1 MMNDTKSLDD
11 SYREIL
17 IEPIRVCAGYL
28 PKMGSSKDVDQ
39 KTFVKL
45 YGSDPLY
52 HWMGFDSPLMFAAH
66 KAAGGMTSLYRQL
79 GIGMERLFR
88 RILMDSFGLTE
99 EEANWQYEY
108 TKPNGKIAT
117 RYLDGRLDYALIEK
131 AGVRSS
137 DIVRTWVNNVSQKLD
152 ISIDL
157 KGAVF
162 ETREG
167 YKSADS
173 KRQNGDLDNLAQAL
187 KKGYLMTMVLMSL
200 QINETVRHRYQEGG
214 LLVLIGDITSN
225 DPCES
230 TYAFLRQVAGY
241 DLEGFFVRNTDALKA
256 ETTSILEHLLS
267 REN

>member
-1 MMNDTKSLDD
+1 MDKQDAFDAL
-11 SYREIL
+11 YREIL
-17 IEPIRVCAGYL
+17 IEPIRVCASYL
-28 PKMGSSKDVDQ
+28 PKMGGSEGVDQ
-39 KTFVKL
+39 KTFIKL

-88 RILMDSFGLTE
+88 HILMDSFGLSE
-99 EEANWQYEY
+99 DEANWQYEY
-108 TKPNGKIAT
+108 TKPNGKVAI
-117 RYLDGRLDYALIEK
+117 RYLDGRLDYKLVEK
-131 AGVRSS
+131 AGVRDLSTIRS
-137 DIVRTWVNNVSQKLD
+137 WVDDVARKLD
-152 ISIDL
+152 ISISL
-157 KGAVF
+157 NGAVF

-200 QINETVRHRYQEGG
+200 QINETVRRRYQEGG
-214 LLVLIGDITSN
+214 LLVLIGDITSD

-230 TYAFLRQVAGY
+230 TYAFLKQVVGY
-241 DLEGFFVRNTDALKA
+241 DLEGFFTRNTAVLKA
-256 ETTSILEHLLS
+256 ETTNILEHLLS